1 MPPFNSW
8 PRIEGGKM
16 NKRFAIQPKPA
27 YLPKLAT
34 AAAVIAIS
42 MTGLLAGCDSSNAK
56 QEVAKP
62 AAPLPKGIIQVKP
75 ESLPML
81 EIAPVSDPKGVQ
93 MAWAPAHVA
102 FVEDRVASVSV
113 PVTARVVSVNAH
125 VGDMVKAGDVLAN
138 LVSPDALR
146 TRYEVAAARTAHD
159 VAAVE
164 SQRHQNMVDKGVGV
178 EVDLRAAQAK
188 LRETSQEL
196 ARAQGTAALLGSG
209 DGERI
214 VLRAPRAGI
223 VAERKAVVGSSV
235 EPGSPLFMVGDP
247 QAMNVVA
254 EVFESDLPGIRLGS
268 AVTVDIPQLAQPLKG
283 TVRHLGATL
292 DKESRRASVVVELT
306 EQNAGLRPGMQ
317 ARVGV
322 QLSNLQEMLIPVSAV
337 LIKDESR
344 SVVFV
349 QGENNKFEA
358 RTVTLGRPSRGM
370 VPVISGLKVG
380 EKIVVRGGLL
390 LDGAASQL
398 L

>member
-1 MPPFNSW
+1 MKKSLAA
-8 PRIEGGKM
+8 
-16 NKRFAIQPKPA
+16 FARAAHKPERTQFR
-27 YLPKLAT
+27 LAMGIAT
-34 AAAVIAIS
+34 LAVAALVSA
-42 MTGLLAGCDSSNAK
+42 CDSSAAK
-56 QEVAKP
+56 DDAAKP
-62 AAPLPKGIIQVKP
+62 AADLPKGVLQVKP
-75 ESLPML
+75 ESLKML
-81 EIAPVSDPKGVQ
+81 EIAVVADPTGAQ

-125 VGDMVKAGDVLAN
+125 VGDMVKAGDVLAT

-146 TRYEVAAARTAHD
+146 TRYEVAAAKTAHD
-159 VAAVE
+159 VAVVE
-164 SQRHQNMVDKGVGV
+164 SQRQQNMVDKGVGV

-196 ARAQGTAALLGSG
+196 SRAQGTAALLGSG
-209 DGERI
+209 GADRI
-214 VLRAPRAGI
+214 DLRAPRAGI
-223 VAERKAVVGSSV
+223 VAERKAIVGSSV
-235 EPGSPLFMVGDP
+235 EPGSALFMVGDP
-247 QAMNVVA
+247 QSMNVVA
-254 EVFESDLPGIRLGS
+254 EVFETDLPGIRLGS
-268 AVTVDIPQLAQPLKG
+268 SVTVEIPQLAKPLKG

-292 DKESRRASVVVELT
+292 DKESRRAAVVVELS
-306 EQNAGLRPGMQ
+306 EQNAALRPGMQ

-322 QLSNLQEMLIPVSAV
+322 QLSNQHEMLIPVSAV

-349 QGENNKFEA
+349 QLDGNRFEA
-358 RTVTLGRPSRGM
+358 RTVNLGRPSRGM

-390 LDGAASQL
+390 LDGAAAQL